1 MVPISFLYP
10 LYMLFVFH
18 LWFPALHGDHGVPL
32 TGTFA
37 DPVGSIGSI
46 NPNLP
51 QRLYNWFTIFVT
63 KDLSG
68 LQKSPLL

>member
-1 MVPISFLYP
+1 MLCLSFSICGCLRRKAIMVL
-10 LYMLFVFH
+10 
-18 LWFPALHGDHGVPL
+18 VPL

-51 QRLYNWFTIFVT
+51 QRLYNWFTF
-63 KDLSG
+63 L
-68 LQKSPLL
+68 